1 MQFRSTQALA
11 VTALFAGAAFVAGCQ
26 TDPTRSMT
34 YQSPLAAGD
43 DFDEARDRAPSAKT
57 LYRMARLLS
66 SQGKQERALAVLQ
79 TSVQRY
85 PDFMPAYSEYAA
97 IMMRQDKN
105 EEAEKILE
113 YALTLAP
120 DDPVVLNNLG
130 MTRMLRENYE
140 GARDPFSRAA
150 ALDPNS
156 KLYHA
161 NWALSTGM
169 TGRYD
174 ESFALYEQIMSIADA
189 HENVAIIAE
198 ALDDPDRAFIER
210 QLASGKTMEQI
221 EAEAQARADAAQATH
236 KNN

>member
-43 DFDEARDRAPSAKT
+43 DFDEARDRAPS
-57 LYRMARLLS
+57 
-66 SQGKQERALAVLQ
+66 GKQERALAVLQ